1 MSVMYVKIFVIMFS
15 LGGASGIVLG
25 NNVLDVSL
33 HDSYYVVS
41 HFHMVLSIGSIISI
55 IVVMSNNQESLLYRV
70 CSITSQIISYHMY
83 VFIVG
88 ILLTFVPQHYLSFST
103 LPRRI
108 LDFQDSINGWSCVS
122 SSGVLVT

>member
-55 IVVMSNNQESLLYRV
+55 IVVMSNNQESMLCHIY
-70 CSITSQIISYHMY
+70 SITSQIMSYQMY

-88 ILLTFVPQHYLSFST
+88 VVITFVPQHY
-103 LPRRI
+103 I
-108 LDFQDSINGWSCVS
+108 
-122 SSGVLVT
+122 